1 MAEWRAVHP
10 SVSYQHHYWLF
21 NCFGGTVWLWSQ
33 WYNGLLRKNAHD
45 ASEAYQKVILA
56 QQHFT
61 SGGTFNIV
69 SRHFL
74 QRQAHVIQ
82 ACIRHIERI
91 VVIEKLLSQAVGGAS
106 GNIEVICE
114 AI

>member
-33 WYNGLLRKNAHD
+33 WYNGLLRKNVHD

-61 SGGTFNIV
+61 SGGTV
-69 SRHFL
+69 AGRL
-74 QRQAHVIQ
+74 LP
-82 ACIRHIERI
+82 IRYAALMREFIIGERFCRI
-91 VVIEKLLSQAVGGAS
+91 
-106 GNIEVICE
+106 
-114 AI
+114 